1 MTFHNFQYFVFIFI
15 QTMMFY
21 NFPFDSFFDL
31 KVNNESVI

>member
-15 QTMMFY
+15 QTMMF
-21 NFPFDSFFDL
+21 PFDSFFDL